1 MAASPKKA
9 RRARGQRRLEIF
21 DFLGFALVRC
31 NRRET
36 GASSRGIRLSSSAFR
51 RCRKRAEPAR
61 SRAGRLP
68 NCVLSFRRDRGTS
81 LSAS

>member
-31 NRRET
+31 DRRET
-36 GASSRGIRLSSSAFR
+36 GASSRGI
-51 RCRKRAEPAR
+51 
-61 SRAGRLP
+61 
-68 NCVLSFRRDRGTS
+68 
-81 LSAS
+81 